1 MSWGQQW
8 LNDWE
13 AEKDDDVETPV
24 PVPRPVK
31 PAPDL
36 DRLRRVVTGE
46 VSRYL
51 TPTLARDVADRVV
64 DRVRALSDGPV
75 LARSKQ

>member
-8 LNDWE
+8 LVDWE

-24 PVPRPVK
+24 PVPRPAK
-31 PAPDL
+31 PASDL

-51 TPTLARDVADRVV
+51 TPTLARDVANRVV
-64 DRVRALSDGPV
+64 ERFAAPP
-75 LARSKQ
+75 